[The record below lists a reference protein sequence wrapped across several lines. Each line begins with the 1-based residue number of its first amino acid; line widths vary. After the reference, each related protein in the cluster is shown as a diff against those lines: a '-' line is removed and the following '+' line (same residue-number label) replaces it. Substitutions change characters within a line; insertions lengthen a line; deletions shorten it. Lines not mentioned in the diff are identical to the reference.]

1 MTTVE
6 LNSEQTHS
14 ASRTLWFVNMIIAGL
29 GLLDALYL
37 TFIKLSS
44 STAAFCKPGGGCD
57 VVNSSPY
64 SEFFG
69 IPIAVMG
76 AAAYIA
82 LLTLLLFENWKP
94 DAKGTVLL
102 LQLGVSLVGV
112 LYSAYLTYLELA
124 VIHAICPYCV
134 GSAIAMTMFF
144 LITVYRLVKYEPS
157 EENLEALGG

>member
-14 ASRTLWFVNMIIAGL
+14 ASRTLWFVNIIIAGL

-82 LLTLLLFENWKP
+82 LLALLLF
-94 DAKGTVLL
+94 AKGTVLL

>member
-1 MTTVE
+1 MATIE
-6 LNSEQTHS
+6 IESKQTHITG
-14 ASRTLWFVNMIIAGL
+14 RGLWFTNFVIASL

-37 TFIKLSS
+37 TYIKLNS

-69 IPIAVMG
+69 IPVAVLG
-76 AAAYIA
+76 AGAYLI
-82 LLTLLLFENWKP
+82 LLLLLFVEYHKP
-94 DAKGTVLL
+94 NLQYAFLL
-102 LQLGVSLVGV
+102 LQFGVSLVGV
-112 LYSAYLTYLELA
+112 LFSAYLTYLELA

-134 GSAIAMTMFF
+134 GSAIAITIFF
-144 LITVYRLVKYEPS
+144 LITIYRLVKYEPS